1 MSGSSTPALRLA
13 PLALAYA
20 SLFALGVSD
29 NARGA
34 LFPELL
40 ADLELGDAAGSL
52 LFAVTSAG
60 VIAGSL
66 GSRRL
71 LGRLGVRTLLQVSL
85 LVMGLGLLALAAVGG
100 LAEVLGVSLVF
111 GVGLGGLA
119 LAQNMMVEQSAPPE
133 LRRRAFAGLHAMYA
147 VSSLLAPLVVAAVYR
162 AGGTWRSGLV
172 WLAPASFLVLVAA
185 WGVPPVGGRE
195 RSREAAGEAEPS
207 GSKTPLGLGPW
218 LIAFSTGG
226 AVVAELLISTRLPLL
241 LQREGLAPEP
251 AKLYLSAFFACL
263 LAGRLFVT
271 LVPLRLGN
279 RALLT
284 ISAGG
289 ALGFFAAGL
298 AYEPRLLPLVALF
311 LAPFFPVATDLLAE
325 EHLEHLDRGISLT
338 MACVSLLLIPAHIG
352 VGALSE
358 VIGLRRAL
366 AIGPAALVLALLLI
380 GWSARRAARARDT

>member
-1 MSGSSTPALRLA
+1 MSSPPAPALRLA

-20 SLFALGVSD
+20 SLFALGMSD
-29 NARGA
+29 NSRGA
-34 LFPELL
+34 IFPELL
-40 ADLELGDAAGSL
+40 ADLRLGDTAGSL
-52 LFAVTSAG
+52 LFAITSAG

-71 LGRLGVRTLLQVSL
+71 LARLGVRTLLQASL
-85 LVMGLGLLALAAVGG
+85 LVMGLGLLALAGVGG
-100 LAEVLGVSLVF
+100 LPGLLVVSLIF

-119 LAQNMMVEQSAPPE
+119 LSQNMMVEQSAPPE
-133 LRRRAFAGLHAMYA
+133 LRRRAFSGLHAMYA
-147 VSSLLAPLVVAAVYR
+147 VSSLLAPLAVAAVYR
-162 AGGTWRSGLV
+162 AGGSWRSV
-172 WLAPASFLVLVAA
+172 LATLGPVSFLVLIAA
-185 WGVPPVGGRE
+185 WGVRAPQGRAPARPAGAE
-195 RSREAAGEAEPS
+195 EAAA
-207 GSKTPLGLGPW
+207 TPLGLGPW
-218 LIAFSTGG
+218 LIAFATGG

-263 LAGRLFVT
+263 LGGRLFVT
-271 LVPLRLGN
+271 VVPLRLGN

-284 ISAGG
+284 ISAAG
-289 ALGFFAAGL
+289 ALLFFAAGL
-298 AYEPRLLPLVALF
+298 GYEPRLLPLVALF

-366 AIGPAALVLALLLI
+366 AIGPAALVLTLVLI
-380 GWSARRAARARDT
+380 GWSARRARARVRVRA